1 MTSFR
6 ARLLNQE
13 RLFGILLQ
21 QPLPAIAE
29 MCADAGFDWLFID
42 MEHGALDLRDVER
55 IAQAVNAR
63 CPCVVRVPVNER
75 MWIGKVLDL
84 GVSGIIIPQVNT
96 PAHAAAAVHAAKY
109 APQGGRGVGGG
120 RAFGYGANSSA
131 YLKSANTDAALIVQI
146 EHVEAVKNAQAI
158 ALVQGVDALMI
169 GPNDLAASMG
179 KLDQLDDAGV
189 QAAIADVLAVGK
201 ANRMPMSLYCSDA
214 GGAARA
220 MEQGFTL
227 LPVSTDNA
235 LIVRGARALVNA
247 LKNNQT

>member
-1 MTSFR
+1 
-6 ARLLNQE
+6 
-13 RLFGILLQ
+13 
-21 QPLPAIAE
+21 
-29 MCADAGFDWLFID
+29 
-42 MEHGALDLRDVER
+42 
-55 IAQAVNAR
+55 
-63 CPCVVRVPVNER
+63 
-75 MWIGKVLDL
+75 
-84 GVSGIIIPQVNT
+84 
-96 PAHAAAAVHAAKY
+96 
-109 APQGGRGVGGG
+109 
-120 RAFGYGANSSA
+120 
-131 YLKSANTDAALIVQI
+131 
-146 EHVEAVKNAQAI
+146 
-158 ALVQGVDALMI
+158 VDALMI